1 MYRYFCLLLLLV
13 ISNGYASE
21 FEMVPTAYQG
31 RFRPTEAY
39 ARLWLYD
46 NYHREQIKSGDRG
59 AFESDDGSALNLL
72 WQIHLRGHEP
82 WDEAPLFWIRQAGLK
97 SLLGLPPKQDRFSY
111 ALLRDKLEKDE
122 KPNLNIMRTLIPYY
136 ALENYNAPTN
146 RSGGTSLELTQLSKG
161 LWVKL
166 SGDEVIIKKAP
177 SHAPWHFLRKGMTF
191 PSNPLKNA
199 RGIADEFSELI
210 HKLNSFAV
218 IQKKG
223 ALKQVTEL
231 PLIEQL
237 RGAGSTFKMLPS
249 RFGNG
254 EWFSL
259 AALQLETDNFTL
271 YPDPLFHEVKGTYR
285 RLAKEPENRE
295 LKEQLALRLKEGYR
309 AIAGKPVVE
318 ASGKRL
324 TYPSFHQLTT
334 EVIYMEYPWI
344 SATIAL
350 YSIALILFLVGR
362 WNKTALTVAVAAFAV
377 HTVILAMRCYILERP
392 PVSNMFETVVY
403 VPWVAFLGALLLRNT
418 LAVITASA
426 VAVVLLIVLKLANIQ
441 SNMENVQAVLD
452 SQYWLIVHVLM
463 VVGSYGLFAL
473 AGLLGHI
480 YLIGSLRTTTE
491 TPFQART
498 AAIMLRALYFGVA
511 LLITGT
517 VLGGVWAA
525 ESWGRFWDWDPKES
539 WAFISS
545 CIYLIWIHAYTFR
558 HIDNFGLAVGAITG
572 LVAISFTWYGVNYIL
587 GTGLHS
593 YGFGSGG
600 EGTYFLYVFAEFL
613 FLGAI
618 FLTKRL
624 QKNTQMS

>member
-1 MYRYFCLLLLLV
+1 MFRTFSLFFLLV
-13 ISNGYASE
+13 ITHVSGSE
-21 FEMVPTAYQG
+21 FESVPVAYQG
-31 RFRPTEAY
+31 RFRPAEAY

-46 NYHREQIKSGDRG
+46 NYHAEQIKSGDRG
-59 AFESDDGSALNLL
+59 AFDGDAGSALDLL

-82 WDEAPLFWIRQAGLK
+82 WDEAPLFWIRQAELK
-97 SLLGLPPKQDRFSY
+97 SLLKLVPREDRFSY
-111 ALLRDKLEKDE
+111 AFLRGKLENDAE
-122 KPNLNIMRTLIPYY
+122 ANLAVMRRLIPYY
-136 ALENYNAPTN
+136 AQESYNAPTN
-146 RSGGTSLELTQLSKG
+146 RAGKKTLELTQLSKG

-166 SGDEVIIKKAP
+166 SGEEIIIKEAP
-177 SHAPWHFLRKGMTF
+177 KHAPWHYLQKEMAF
-191 PSNPLKNA
+191 PHDGFKEA
-199 RGIADEFSELI
+199 RAIADEFSDLI
-210 HKLNSFAV
+210 LRLNSFAA
-218 IQKKG
+218 IQKKEPR
-223 ALKQVTEL
+223 KMVTEL
-231 PLIEQL
+231 PLIDQL
-237 RGAGSTFKMLPS
+237 RDAGSTFKMLPS

-259 AALQLETDNFTL
+259 AALQLQTDNFTL
-271 YPDPLFHEVKGTYR
+271 YPDSLFSKIKETYQS
-285 RLAKEPENRE
+285 LIEDPESRE
-295 LKEQLALRLKEGYR
+295 LKEQLALQLKEGYTV
-309 AIAGKPVVE
+309 IAGTPVIE

-324 TYPSFHQLTT
+324 TYPSFNQLMT

-344 SATIAL
+344 GVTIAL
-350 YSIALILFLVGR
+350 YGIALILFLVGR
-362 WNKTALTVAVAAFAV
+362 WNKTAFSVAIIAFIV
-377 HTVILAMRCYILERP
+377 HTIILAMRCYILERP

-403 VPWVAFLGALLLRNT
+403 VPWVAFLGALILRNR
-418 LAVITASA
+418 LAVMTASA
-426 VAVVLLIVLKLANIQ
+426 VAVVLLIILKIANIQ

-473 AGLLGHI
+473 SGLLGHI
-480 YLIGSLRTTTE
+480 YLISSLRAPKE

-517 VLGGVWAA
+517 ILGGVWAA

-558 HIDNFGLAVGAITG
+558 HIGNFGLAVGAITG
-572 LVAISFTWYGVNYIL
+572 LIAISFTWYGVNYIL

-600 EGTYFLYVFAEFL
+600 EGAYFLYVFVEFA
-613 FLGAI
+613 FLGAV
-618 FLTKRL
+618 FLNKRL
-624 QKNTQMS
+624 QKNRQMS